1 MENSETNFIA
11 AMEQERRRLKLE
23 AVEDCI
29 RVKKQLAG
37 FNIVAHQDIYTH
49 SSDVFDKYWDMS
61 MEDLH
66 LELESLSAQASEFVQ
81 KTHWKDAF
89 NNITIMP
96 PSRFNGGF
104 FRELGEDEQDKEE

>member
-1 MENSETNFIA
+1 METTETKLVN
-11 AMEQERRRLKLE
+11 AMETERRKLKLE

-29 RVKKQLAG
+29 RIKKQLAG

-49 SSDVFDKYWDMS
+49 STEVFDKYWDMDI
-61 MEDLH
+61 EDLH
-66 LELESLSAQASEFVQ
+66 LEIESLSAQASEYVQ

-104 FRELGEDEQDKEE
+104 FRELGEDEQDTED